1 MMIKI
6 MIMTIVMMSMMIM
19 IITMVMMTMIMMNRM
34 MIRLLEAKTG
44 QRQDFDISHEQNDRD
59 LAKIHIV
66 HADNM
71 FMQNLSPLG
80 PLTAEVSAPCSRPI
94 VVRNLACD
102 PFLAPFPS
110 KSGRHMQT

>member
-80 PLTAEVSAPCSRPI
+80 RLTAEVSAPCSRPI

>member
-1 MMIKI
+1 
-6 MIMTIVMMSMMIM
+6 MIM

-71 FMQNLSPLG
+71 FMQNLSLIDFD
-80 PLTAEVSAPCSRPI
+80 LLKMRIRPP
-94 VVRNLACD
+94 V
-102 PFLAPFPS
+102 PE
-110 KSGRHMQT
+110 